1 MHIALVSPS
10 WPMHLHPNGIVTYLT
25 QLRQELV
32 RRGEQVSVVAGL
44 APDDLDDPS
53 VHKVGI
59 PLWFKAK
66 RRLVSLVGM
75 EEGSEV
81 FSYGAAIAATI
92 KDLHRSRPIDVIEM
106 EESFGWFA

>member
-1 MHIALVSPS
+1 MMNRPMHIALVSPS

-25 QLRQELV
+25 QLRQELAI
-32 RRGEQVSVVAGL
+32 VAGV
-44 APDDLDDPS
+44 APDDLDDPW
-53 VHKVGI
+53 VHKVRL
-59 PLWFKAK
+59 PLWFKA
-66 RRLVSLVGM
+66 RRRFGSLVRM

-106 EESFGWFA
+106 E